1 MARKKIKTSSTPAP
15 CGHKKTEK
23 IAWGIYRCAT
33 CGEQLDPNLRP
44 EYRLSER
51 VLIESGDLIKVKGV
65 GLGIFLYASVNTP
78 SGIDNITFAALDG
91 GRWHSVRT
99 VYPDRVKRAP
109 KKAAA
114 R

>member
-1 MARKKIKTSSTPAP
+1 MARKKTKTSSTSAA

-23 IAWGIYRCAT
+23 IAWGIYRCTA
-33 CGEQLDPNLRP
+33 CGEQLDPSLRP
-44 EYRLSER
+44 EYQLSER
-51 VLIESGDLIKVKGV
+51 VTIESGDLIKVKGV
-65 GLGIFLYASVNTP
+65 GLGIFLYANVDTP
-78 SGIDNITFAALDG
+78 SGIDNITFAELDG
-91 GRWHSVRT
+91 GRWSRVRT